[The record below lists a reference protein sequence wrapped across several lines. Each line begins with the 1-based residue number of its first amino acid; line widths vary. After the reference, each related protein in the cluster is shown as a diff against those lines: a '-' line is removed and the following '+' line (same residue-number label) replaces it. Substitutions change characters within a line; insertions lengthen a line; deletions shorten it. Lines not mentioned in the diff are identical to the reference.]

1 MLKKQT
7 SSPMQCKFFRD
18 AFWMCCQK
26 KGNWSSGV
34 CQSAFKHGG
43 NEGAKHNMCNR
54 RQKAWSNDL
63 TTNML
68 ACLLCCCCDIGSAY
82 PPWPTNKLEGV
93 MPSRWRW
100 PSGLGWW
107 ESWIR
112 GGLQTFIGIS
122 EGSCR
127 HILHG
132 NVVGVCLFY
141 GIFIST
147 DVILH
152 TPTWIHTS
160 IWQVFRMPA
169 FCKALQPL
177 LPLLI
182 IFHYAHTRIHT

>member
-7 SSPMQCKFFRD
+7 SSRMQCKFFRD

-26 KGNWSSGV
+26 KRNWSSGV

-43 NEGAKHNMCNR
+43 SKGAKQNMCNH

-63 TTNML
+63 PTNML
-68 ACLLCCCCDIGSAY
+68 ACLLCCWCDIGSVYVPSVAH
-82 PPWPTNKLEGV
+82 NKLEGV

-112 GGLQTFIGIS
+112 GGLQTFIDIS

-132 NVVGVCLFY
+132 SVAGVCLFY

-152 TPTWIHTS
+152 TPTCTHTNTYKHMASFQNAS
-160 IWQVFRMPA
+160 I
-169 FCKALQPL
+169 L
-177 LPLLI
+177 
-182 IFHYAHTRIHT
+182 